1 MCSNLALRSSTL
13 VLRDLMGGFVGD
25 EVVLDELA

>member
-1 MCSNLALRSSTL
+1 MCSNLALRSSTP

-25 EVVLDELA
+25 EVGLDELA